1 MQKLIHLFLTILLII
16 FITYTVKAQK
26 KPKIGIRAGIG
37 TDINLGLVYGF
48 GANYLITNRNNSLEL
63 GVVFFG
69 GSFDEATDGIH
80 RYEETTDII
89 VFGALA
95 NYLISYKPK
104 KSGIFFISGVGLA
117 LINVEWEER
126 SDGDSSLGTPLPG
139 GGSKQSDDGS
149 SAGAVLNLG
158 IGLGFKNG
166 LDLRAETPLIL
177 LFDSPGEATS
187 VAPTFMVT
195 LGYRF

>member
-1 MQKLIHLFLTILLII
+1 
-16 FITYTVKAQK
+16 
-26 KPKIGIRAGIG
+26 
-37 TDINLGLVYGF
+37 
-48 GANYLITNRNNSLEL
+48 LEL
-63 GVVFFG
+63 GLVFFG
-69 GSFDEATDGIH
+69 GSFDESTDGIH

-89 VFGALA
+89 VLGALA
-95 NYLISYKPK
+95 NYLFSYRPR
-104 KSGIFFISGVGLA
+104 KSGIFYITGIGLA

-126 SDGDSSLGTPLPG
+126 SEGDSSLGTPLPG

-166 LDLRAETPLIL
+166 LDLRVELPLIL
-177 LFDSPGEATS
+177 LFEAPGDASS
-187 VAPTFMVT
+187 VAPTFMLT